1 MHNGQKAAPD
11 YEVGYGRPPRETR
24 FQQGVSGNPAGKRPQ
39 ARKHT
44 FTKLIAGI
52 LAETVDVP
60 IDGKTV
66 TLSMME
72 VIVQRLGEKAAKG
85 NKRALRKLLDL
96 REFVVE
102 NGDFEPRI
110 IQISEMEA
118 LAAGIRPKNET
129 YAETIKRLT
138 AEIYESDNGS

>member
-1 MHNGQKAAPD
+1 MQHGPSAATD
-11 YEVGYGRPPRETR
+11 YDVGYGRPPRETR
-24 FQQGVSGNPAGKRPQ
+24 FQKGVSGNPRGKRAK

-44 FTKLIAGI
+44 FTKLIASI

-60 IDGKTV
+60 IDGMTV

-85 NKRALRKLLDL
+85 SKRALRKLLDL
-96 REFVVE
+96 REFVVV
-102 NGDFEPRI
+102 NGDFEPRV
-110 IQISEMEA
+110 IQMSEMEA
-118 LAAGIRPKNET
+118 LAAGIRPKHET

-138 AEIYESDNGS
+138 EEMASG

>member
-1 MHNGQKAAPD
+1 MQQSPEKSSD
-11 YEVGYGRPPRETR
+11 YEVGYRRPPKETR
-24 FQQGVSGNPAGKRPQ
+24 FPKGVSGNPRGKR
-39 ARKHT
+39 ARAKKQT
-44 FTKLIAGI
+44 FTRLIAGI

-60 IDGKTV
+60 IDGKTA

-85 NKRALRKLLDL
+85 SKRALRKLLDL

-110 IQISEMEA
+110 IQITEMEA
-118 LAAGIRPKNET
+118 LAAGIRPKHET
-129 YAETIKRLT
+129 YEETCKRLLK
-138 AEIYESDNGS
+138 ERNDD